1 MRTDIGSHDLEHIWV
16 RDLDLTAEVMGH
28 MNFGEVLFLLITA
41 RVPEPDEARLVN
53 AVLVSLMEHGLTP
66 SAVVTRVTYGL
77 VPDSI
82 QGAISA
88 GLLGVGGV
96 VLGSMEG
103 CGELL
108 TQMHTAV
115 SAGATAEDAA
125 RDVVDEYR
133 ADGRR
138 LPGFGHAM
146 HTGGDP
152 RAVRLLAIAKECGK
166 SGAHVEALGALGVA
180 ADAAIGKHLPV
191 NITGAVSAV
200 LLELGIPWRLHRG
213 FALVSRTAGLVAHI
227 GEEMEHP
234 ITPAFRALTRGESG
248 GPGTS

>member
-1 MRTDIGSHDLEHIWV
+1 
-16 RDLDLTAEVMGH
+16 
-28 MNFGEVLFLLITA
+28 
-41 RVPEPDEARLVN
+41 
-53 AVLVSLMEHGLTP
+53 
-66 SAVVTRVTYGL
+66 VTYGL

-108 TQMHTAV
+108 TQMHTAIE
-115 SAGATAEDAA
+115 AGASAQEAA

-133 ADGRR
+133 AEGRR
-138 LPGFGHAM
+138 IPGFGHAI

-152 RAVRLLAIAKECGK
+152 RAARLLAIAGECGK
-166 SGAHVEALGALGVA
+166 SGSYVEALGALGVA

-248 GPGTS
+248 GPATP